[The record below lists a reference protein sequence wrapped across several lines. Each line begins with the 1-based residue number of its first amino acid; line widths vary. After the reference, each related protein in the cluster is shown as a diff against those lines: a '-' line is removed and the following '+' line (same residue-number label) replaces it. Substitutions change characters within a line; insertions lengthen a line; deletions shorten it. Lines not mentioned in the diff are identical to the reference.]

1 MFLKGSEVNGDVSDV
16 FFKVAGQSINQSL
29 PSPKTRISDLLQM
42 GHLV

>member
-16 FFKVAGQSINQSL
+16 FFKVAGESINQSL
-29 PSPKTRISDLLQM
+29 PSPKARISDLLQM